1 MHQIN
6 TGFVYGEKHNMVN
19 KLLFKKALLQLG
31 INVFFLMVYW
41 HSASGEGQIMS
52 KQQMCLH
59 AQKGVT
65 GISPSALKSKIDSG
79 EKFILLD
86 VRTEAEYRAG
96 YISGAIWIP
105 RGMLELKL
113 QERLPNP
120 DAEIIIY
127 CGQECRGYLAAKTM
141 TAMGYRRVSN
151 LIGGVKDWAAAGYPL
166 YNTLGE
172 IQQLRFGVD
181 DPRKNP
187 K

>member
-1 MHQIN
+1 MGN
-6 TGFVYGEKHNMVN
+6 TV
-19 KLLFKKALLQLG
+19 LFKNGSMRVGFIFL
-31 INVFFLMVYW
+31 FLMVCW
-41 HSASGEGQIMS
+41 HAAANAVQITS
-52 KQQMCLH
+52 KKQICLE
-59 AQKGVT
+59 AKKGVA
-65 GISPSALKSKIDSG
+65 GISPAVLKARIDSG
-79 EKFILLD
+79 EKFVLLD

-113 QERLPNP
+113 QELLPNP

-141 TAMGYRRVSN
+141 TAMGYKRVSN

-172 IQQLRFGVD
+172 IQQLRFGVN